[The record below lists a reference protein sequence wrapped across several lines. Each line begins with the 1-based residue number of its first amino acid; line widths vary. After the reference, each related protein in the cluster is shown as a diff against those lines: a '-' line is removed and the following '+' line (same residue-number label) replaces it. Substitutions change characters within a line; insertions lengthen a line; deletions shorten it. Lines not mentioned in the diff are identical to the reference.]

1 MLQCVNSPVTTYLR
15 AGLPAASTLI
25 VIMKSTLVLLQCLDI
40 VLGEV
45 MSWCFCWGTS
55 YWVMTIE

>member
-1 MLQCVNSPVTTYLR
+1 MLQCINLPVTTYLR

-40 VLGEV
+40 VLGKVYV
-45 MSWCFCWGTS
+45 M
-55 YWVMTIE
+55 VL

>member
-1 MLQCVNSPVTTYLR
+1 MLQCINSPVTTYLR

-40 VLGEV
+40 VLGKVYV
-45 MSWCFCWGTS
+45 MVLLLGN
-55 YWVMTIE
+55 

>member
-1 MLQCVNSPVTTYLR
+1 MLQCVNSPVTTYPR

-25 VIMKSTLVLLQCLDI
+25 VIMKSTLVLLQYLGI

-45 MSWCFCWGTS
+45 
-55 YWVMTIE
+55 YVMVHSLGNQLLGCDN